1 MQIQSAHLLFGE
13 KKCKLQ
19 ATVQSSGTLLKK
31 GKRKDESGNIKGR
44 KEAMKQRPEVTGEG

>member
-31 GKRKDESGNIKGR
+31 GKRKDESGNMKGS
-44 KEAMKQRPEVTGEG
+44 KETET